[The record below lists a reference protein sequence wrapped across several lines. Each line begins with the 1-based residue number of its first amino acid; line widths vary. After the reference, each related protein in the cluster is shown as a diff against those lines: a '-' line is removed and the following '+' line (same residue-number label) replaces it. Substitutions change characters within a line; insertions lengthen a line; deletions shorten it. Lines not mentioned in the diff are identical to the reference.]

1 MTQANTDP
9 DYLVGLLTATAG
21 GDQLAFAQLYQSCSA
36 HLYGLLLRI
45 LQRRDWA
52 EEALQDCFLKVWQ
65 KSETYAPERG
75 SPLTWLLTIA
85 RYRALDLLRMKR
97 PEVGMPEEGP
107 GKNSLPPMALADP
120 REDPAQRAAEAEGVG
135 RLQDCLRGLQDEQ
148 RRSVLLAYY
157 EGYTHQELAR
167 VMAAPLG
174 TVKSWVRR
182 GLLRLRECL
191 EAVGTS

>member
-1 MTQANTDP
+1 MIQAKTDP
-9 DYLVGLLTATAG
+9 DHLARLLAATGG
-21 GDQLAFAQLYQSCSA
+21 GDQRAFAELYQACSA

-52 EEALQDCFLKVWQ
+52 DEALQDCFLRVWQ

-75 SPLTWLLTIA
+75 APLTWLLTIA

-97 PEVGMPEEGP
+97 PEVAMPEEGEE
-107 GKNSLPPMALADP
+107 PPLALADP
-120 REDPAQRAAEAEGVG
+120 GENPAQRAEEAQGVG
-135 RLQDCLRGLQDEQ
+135 QLQDCLRGLQDEQ

-167 VMAAPLG
+167 AMAAPLG

-191 EAVGTS
+191 EASTV